1 MGPLKNIRHEKF
13 AQGIASGKNATQ
25 AYIDA
30 GFSKNGAGQSG
41 DRLLKNAEITARIN
55 DLQQKTV
62 NKLNFSREDY
72 QRICLERFRS
82 MDPHE
87 PGCAK
92 HGEMLAK
99 SVGFN
104 EPEKIELS
112 GGLDIVIEIGG
123 NPN

>member
-1 MGPLKNIRHEKF
+1 MLKPRHEKF
-13 AQGIASGKNATQ
+13 AQGIASGKSATR

-30 GFSKNGAGQSG
+30 GFSPNGAGQSG
-41 DRLLKNAEITARIN
+41 DKLLKKTEIKARIN
-55 DLQQKTV
+55 ELQQKSV
-62 NKLNFSREDY
+62 NALNFSREEF

-82 MDPHE
+82 MDPHD

-99 SVGFN
+99 SIGFN

-112 GGLDIVIEIGG
+112 GQTEIIIEIGG
-123 NPN
+123 KNTAAH